1 MKIRTVSALIV
12 VGVLAAGCG
21 STAQDRGISGAGI
34 GAAGGA
40 IVGAVTGL
48 SVLNGALIG
57 AVVGGVTGVVTDKG
71 TLDLG
76 DPVWKRG
83 KSHQNTASSSGSKS
97 LGQQSYASTD
107 PALVRQIQSALV
119 ERGYDPGPVDGR
131 SGPRTRAAIGAYQ
144 RDHGLLV
151 DSAPTPELAKHLE
164 S

>member
-1 MKIRTVSALIV
+1 MIRTVSVLVA

-21 STAQDRGISGAGI
+21 NTAEDRGISGAGL

-57 AVVGGVTGVVTDKG
+57 AAVGGITGVLTDKDSI
-71 TLDLG
+71 DLG
-76 DPVWKRG
+76 EPVWKRG
-83 KSHQNTASSSGSKS
+83 TSRQGAGGSAQS
-97 LGQQSYASTD
+97 SYASSD
-107 PALVRQIQSALV
+107 SGLVRRIQSALA

-131 SGPRTRAAIGAYQ
+131 SGPRTRAAIAAYQ

-151 DSAPTPELAKHLE
+151 DSSPTPELAKHLE

>member
-1 MKIRTVSALIV
+1 MIRTVSALV
-12 VGVLAAGCG
+12 VMGALVTGCG

-48 SVLNGALIG
+48 SVFNGALIG
-57 AVVGGVTGVVTDKG
+57 AVVGGITGVVTDKS
-71 TLDLG
+71 TVDLG
-76 DPVWKRG
+76 DPIWKRG
-83 KSHQNTASSSGSKS
+83 KPHKDSASASGSNSSG
-97 LGQQSYASTD
+97 QQPYASTD
-107 PALVRQIQSALV
+107 PALVRQIQAALV
-119 ERGYDPGPVDGR
+119 DRGYDPGPIDGL

-151 DSAPTPELAKHLE
+151 DSAPTPELAKHLL

>member
-1 MKIRTVSALIV
+1 MKIRTVSALV
-12 VGVLAAGCG
+12 VMGALVTGCG

-48 SVLNGALIG
+48 SVFNGALIG
-57 AVVGGVTGVVTDKG
+57 AVVGGVTGVLTDKSNV
-71 TLDLG
+71 DLG
-76 DPVWKRG
+76 EPVWKHG
-83 KSHQNTASSSGSKS
+83 KPHQATDASA
-97 LGQQSYASTD
+97 QPTYAWTD
-107 PALVRQIQSALV
+107 TALVRKIQASLV

-144 RDHGLLV
+144 RDNGLLV
-151 DSAPTPELAKHLE
+151 DSTPTEELAKHLE

>member
-1 MKIRTVSALIV
+1 MIRTVSVLVA

-21 STAQDRGISGAGI
+21 STAEDRGISGAGI

-40 IVGAVTGL
+40 IIGAVTGL

-57 AVVGGVTGVVTDKG
+57 AAVGGVTGVLTDKD
-71 TLDLG
+71 TVDLG
-76 DPVWKRG
+76 EPAWKRG
-83 KSHQNTASSSGSKS
+83 KSHHTTSGSA
-97 LGQQSYASTD
+97 QPSYTWTD
-107 PALVRQIQSALV
+107 TALVRRIQSALV

-131 SGPRTRAAIGAYQ
+131 SGPKTRSAIGAYQ
-144 RDHGLLV
+144 RDNGLLV

>member
-1 MKIRTVSALIV
+1 MIRTVSVLVA
-12 VGVLAAGCG
+12 VGILAAGCG
-21 STAQDRGISGAGI
+21 NTQEDRGISGAGI

-57 AVVGGVTGVVTDKG
+57 AAVGGVTGVLTDKS
-71 TLDLG
+71 TVDLG

-83 KSHQNTASSSGSKS
+83 MSHEASSDSA
-97 LGQQSYASTD
+97 QPSYTWNDS
-107 PALVRQIQSALV
+107 ALVRRIQSALV

-144 RDHGLLV
+144 RDNGLLV

-164 S
+164 T

>member
-1 MKIRTVSALIV
+1 MIRTISVLVAI
-12 VGVLAAGCG
+12 GVLAAGCG
-21 STAQDRGISGAGI
+21 NTAEDRGISGAGI

-57 AVVGGVTGVVTDKG
+57 AAVGGVTGVLTDKD
-71 TLDLG
+71 TVDLG
-76 DPVWKRG
+76 EPAWKHG
-83 KSHQNTASSSGSKS
+83 KSKQASSGSS
-97 LGQQSYASTD
+97 QQSYASTD
-107 PALVRQIQSALV
+107 PVLVRRIQSALA
-119 ERGYDPGPVDGR
+119 ERGYDPGPADGH

-151 DSAPTPELAKHLE
+151 DSTPTPELAKHLE

>member
-1 MKIRTVSALIV
+1 MIRAVSALLT

-21 STAQDRGISGAGI
+21 SNAEDRGISGAGL

-40 IVGAVTGL
+40 IIGAVTGL

-57 AVVGGVTGVVTDKG
+57 AAVGGVTGVLTDKD
-71 TLDLG
+71 TVDLG
-76 DPVWKRG
+76 EPAWKRG
-83 KSHQNTASSSGSKS
+83 KSHQDSSSSTFNGSS
-97 LGQQSYASTD
+97 QQSYASTD
-107 PALVRQIQSALV
+107 PALVRRIQSALA
-119 ERGYDPGPVDGR
+119 EKGYNPGPVDGR

-151 DSAPTPELAKHLE
+151 DSVPTPELAKHLA